1 MYTSEFLGN
10 CFHPAIQ
17 KSEMKR
23 LKFGAVCLVLALSF
37 GIAPIVRGQ
46 SAPEAIHV
54 VDQEFAAVGGGSVG
68 SLHIYGY
75 ADDCQVQFAGFQYV
89 RHSFGHIGP
98 VRVDYMSEVIPQ
110 LRLREPAAYDQYN
123 NPATKAERT
132 IDGWDV
138 VPAGARLFL
147 FPKARL
153 NPYFVGA
160 GGVAYFRSPILSP
173 EGTKLNFS
181 AEFGMGFQYEASER
195 LGIRVG
201 YSAFHLSNGDTGQH
215 NPALDNNFIYGGV
228 AYRFKSLKQKR

>member
-1 MYTSEFLGN
+1 MFFCVPPRFAANKDFVTRVHQCG
-10 CFHPAIQ
+10 
-17 KSEMKR
+17 
-23 LKFGAVCLVLALSF
+23 LVGLLIALMCVT
-37 GIAPIVRGQ
+37 ANKTLGQ
-46 SAPEAIHV
+46 SPPANTKV
-54 VDQEFAAVGGGSVG
+54 VDQELAAIGGGSVG

-75 ADDCQVQFAGFQYV
+75 ADDCQVQLFGLQYV

-98 VRVDYMSEVIPQ
+98 VRVDYMGEVIPMI
-110 LRLREPAAYDQYN
+110 RLREPAAYDQYN

-132 IDGWDV
+132 IYGWDV

-153 NPYFVGA
+153 SPYFVGA
-160 GGVAYFRSPILSP
+160 GGVSYFASPILSP
-173 EGTKLNFS
+173 GGTKLNFS

-215 NPALDNNFIYGGV
+215 NPALDNNLIYGAV
-228 AYRFKSLKQKR
+228 AYRFKTWKRRR